1 MKRKALGKGLDA
13 LLPPRRPSIS
23 GGLLQL
29 DVSEIRPNP
38 LQPRLNFAAAELDSL
53 AHSIRENGIIQP
65 LVLRRVEDHYELVV
79 GERRWRAA
87 QRAGIKQV
95 PAIVQQFSDQKMLEL
110 ALVENLQRQDLTA
123 IEEAHA
129 YQLLIEQFA
138 LSQEAVAQRVGK
150 SRAAVANTLRLLRLP
165 KSIQAMILEG
175 HLSMGHARALLPLP
189 SEASQ
194 INLAKQIL
202 KTGMSVREVERRVK
216 RLVSQ
221 PDRSQKA
228 PARTDPNLQAAISR
242 LEEHCQTR
250 IEIRQQGNSGRII
263 LHYASSEELERI
275 YELLLGE

>member
-13 LLPPRRPSIS
+13 LLPPRRAMTSS
-23 GGLLQL
+23 GLLQL
-29 DVSEIRPNP
+29 DVSEIVPNP
-38 LQPRLNFAAAELDSL
+38 LQPRLNFAAAELESL
-53 AHSIRENGIIQP
+53 ANSIRENGIIQP
-65 LVLRRVEDHYELVV
+65 LVLRRVEDHYELVA

-87 QRAGIKQV
+87 QRAGIKQI

-129 YQLLIEQFA
+129 YQLLIDQFA
-138 LSQEAVAQRVGK
+138 LSQEAIAQRVGK

-165 KSIQAMILEG
+165 QEIQALVLDG
-175 HLSMGHARALLPLP
+175 RLSMGHARALLPLP
-189 SEASQ
+189 NQASQ
-194 INLAKQIL
+194 VNLAKLTL
-202 KTGMSVREVERRVK
+202 KSGMSVREVERRVK
-216 RLVSQ
+216 RLVSR
-221 PDRSQKA
+221 PGRPKKA
-228 PARTDPNLQAAISR
+228 PARTDPNLRAAISR

-263 LHYASSEELERI
+263 VHYASSEELDRI

>member
-13 LLPPRRPSIS
+13 LLPPRRARTSS
-23 GGLLQL
+23 GLLQL
-29 DVSEIRPNP
+29 DVSEIVPNP
-38 LQPRLNFAAAELDSL
+38 LQPRLNFAAAELESL
-53 AHSIRENGIIQP
+53 ANSIRENGIIQP

-129 YQLLIEQFA
+129 YQLLIDQFA
-138 LSQEAVAQRVGK
+138 LSQEAIAQRVGK

-165 KSIQAMILEG
+165 QEIQALVLDG
-175 HLSMGHARALLPLP
+175 RLSMGHARALLPLP
-189 SEASQ
+189 NQASQ
-194 INLAKQIL
+194 VNLAKLTL
-202 KTGMSVREVERRVK
+202 KSGMSVREVERRVK

-221 PDRSQKA
+221 PGRPKKT
-228 PARTDPNLQAAISR
+228 PARTDPNLRAAISR
-242 LEEHCQTR
+242 LEERCQTR
-250 IEIRQQGNSGRII
+250 IEIRQQGNAGRII
-263 LHYASSEELERI
+263 VHYASSEELDRI